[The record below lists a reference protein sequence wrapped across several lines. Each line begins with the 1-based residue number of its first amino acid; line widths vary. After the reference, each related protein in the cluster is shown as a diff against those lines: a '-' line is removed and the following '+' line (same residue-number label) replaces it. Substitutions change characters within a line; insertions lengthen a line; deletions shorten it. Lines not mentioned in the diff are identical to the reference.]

1 MDKQKETNKMVV
13 EAIWR
18 WKQQKNVRS
27 SVRSA
32 YRKRSLLQFSIML
45 IIASLLFFLF
55 HHIVF
60 GIIIYCLSFLVLL
73 CGFFIPHAF
82 AVFDKTGRFLGTFA
96 GRLLTY
102 LLLVPF
108 FYLCFFPGRLI
119 LKLLGKDP
127 MKRGFEPNATTYWIS
142 REDTEDTSHYKVQYK

>member
-1 MDKQKETNKMVV
+1 MVV
-13 EAIWR
+13 EAIWQWR
-18 WKQQKNVRS
+18 QQENMCSHTKS
-27 SVRSA
+27 T

-60 GIIIYCLSFLVLL
+60 GIIIYSLSFLVLL
-73 CGFFIPHAF
+73 CGFFIPTAF
-82 AVFDKTGRFLGTFA
+82 AAFDKLGRFLGTFV

-119 LKLLGKDP
+119 LNLLGKDP
-127 MKRGFEPNATTYWIS
+127 MKRNLEPSATTYWIE
-142 REDTEDTSHYKVQYK
+142 REDSKDTNYYKVQYK